1 MALGSA
7 LDYSTVIYLYK
18 MKDVQLVQHVQCQ
31 FIGNFVFQSED
42 EEFVDDE
49 FVDDEDVEL
58 FPDMICKPYMF
69 EPELKR
75 DDSSNVS
82 ASECLPNRLAD
93 TAW

>member
-1 MALGSA
+1 
-7 LDYSTVIYLYK
+7 

-58 FPDMICKPYMF
+58 FPRYDLQAIH
-69 EPELKR
+69 
-75 DDSSNVS
+75 V
-82 ASECLPNRLAD
+82 
-93 TAW
+93 

>member
-1 MALGSA
+1 MFNANL
-7 LDYSTVIYLYK
+7 LVIVCFSQK
-18 MKDVQLVQHVQCQ
+18 TK
-31 FIGNFVFQSED
+31 N
-42 EEFVDDE
+42 VDDE

-82 ASECLPNRLAD
+82 ASECLQNLPNRLAD

>member
-1 MALGSA
+1 LCVS
-7 LDYSTVIYLYK
+7 
-18 MKDVQLVQHVQCQ
+18 
-31 FIGNFVFQSED
+31 SED

-82 ASECLPNRLAD
+82 ASECLQNLPNRLAD